1 MTQLEEIKKIHEL
14 IKEYAPSTSMGDFG
28 NKELLCT
35 ELLDWHK
42 KQVME
47 KVVEWI
53 KENCYGSC
61 YIDYYDPEQSRI
73 DTDNLIND
81 LKEYMGVSI

>member
-1 MTQLEEIKKIHEL
+1 MTEQHEIKKIHEL
-14 IKEYAPSTSMGDFG
+14 IKKYAPSSSMGDFG

-53 KENCYGSC
+53 KENCYGYY
-61 YIDYYDPEQSRI
+61 YIAYFDCEQARI
-73 DTDNLIND
+73 DTDNLIYD
-81 LKEYMGVSI
+81 LKEYMEVSI

>member
-1 MTQLEEIKKIHEL
+1 MTQLKEIEKIHEL
-14 IKEYAPSTSMGDFG
+14 IKKYAPSTSMGDFG

-53 KENCYGSC
+53 KENCYGNN
-61 YIDYYDPEQSRI
+61 YLDWYDWDECRI
-73 DTDNLIND
+73 DTEEMIYDFKKAMDI
-81 LKEYMGVSI
+81 